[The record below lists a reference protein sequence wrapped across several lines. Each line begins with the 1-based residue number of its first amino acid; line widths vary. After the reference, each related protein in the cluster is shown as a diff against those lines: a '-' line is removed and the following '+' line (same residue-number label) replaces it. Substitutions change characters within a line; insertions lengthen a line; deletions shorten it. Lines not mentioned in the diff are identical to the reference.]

1 MFHASR
7 VRFLRPFAVVGAFAL
22 SALYGQ
28 DPRGSII
35 GRVAD
40 VSGAVVPNVAIRA
53 ENTGTGVSAVTTTNE
68 SGRYN
73 IPYIIAGTYRVSAEL
88 TGFKRFVRENVQVR
102 VGEATELIIA
112 MEVGQITE
120 SVEVTATTPLLDTT
134 SPSLGQVIDERR
146 IMELPTLAGNAFEL
160 ALLTPGVVNGT
171 NLRDRKPA
179 FNNGNS
185 QVSSDGNGNYNN
197 EFQIDGVS
205 NTFADGGGRARVA
218 FSPPQTA
225 IQEFKMQTA
234 TYDASTG
241 HTIGST
247 VNVSTKSGTNRLHG
261 EAHWFVRNRAFDAPN
276 FFDNKNGTRAPVYQ
290 DNRYGASAGGP
301 VYIPKLYSG
310 KNRTFWFYAWEAN
323 KWIVPGNFTGTVPT
337 AAQRQGNF
345 SDLLG
350 VNSTYQI
357 YDPLTTAT
365 APGGRF
371 SRQPFAG
378 NIIPSNRLD
387 KVGTSLVNLY
397 PAANRPGTADG
408 RNNYYNG
415 QLKSKEDYYVHVA
428 RVDHAFTENHRMF
441 ARVHYDFWEEDKN
454 DHFDNRIN
462 GIILNRINR
471 GIALDDV
478 LVISPQLLANFRY
491 GFTNQ
496 DFPERRVTQGYN
508 LASLGFSPNLTGLI
522 DQSLAVIPRVT
533 LGGYSTISPWESGD
547 GTNSSFTHTFQA
559 NFTRLQASHNIKF
572 GMDARVYRA
581 FGARFPTQIAPDFAF
596 NTNYT
601 RGPLDNSPSA
611 LIGQELASMLL
622 GVPAGS
628 MSQVASSAFQDQYF
642 SLYIHDDFK
651 VSRTLTVNLGLRYE
665 KEWGLTERFDRINGG
680 FDFAAASPIEAA
692 ARANY
697 ARNPIPEIAPG
708 AFQVKGGLLFA
719 NTGGLPRSPYTGE
732 NNNFM
737 PRIGL
742 AWQVLPRTIIRTG
755 FGLFY
760 DSIGVNKSSALQS
773 GFSQSTPIQATLD
786 SGLTYIANNA
796 NPFPNGL
803 IPAPGASGGLSTF
816 LGQGFEFYNRARTH
830 AYSSRWSFGFQ
841 QQLRDFVLDLSYV
854 GNRGTRLG
862 VDQRIN
868 EIPNQYLSTSPSRD
882 VATINYLS
890 QTFPNPFRGTN
901 PIYGANTSRGALLR
915 PYPQFGTITV
925 EQPMGYSWYHAFQ
938 ARGEKR
944 FSHGYTFQLAY
955 TWSKAMEAVEYL
967 NVADTQPYESISALD
982 RPHRIAISGIYELP
996 FGKGRAY
1003 ANALPKA
1010 ADLIV
1015 GGWQFNAVVI
1025 YQSGQALGFGNA
1037 IFNGDISSIALNS
1050 SERSADRWFNTDAGF
1065 NRVSNQ
1071 QLGSNYRTFPLRFS
1085 GIRSDGQNRWDF
1097 SMIKYFP
1104 IGEYVKAQFRAEAFN
1119 VLNKTL
1125 LNNPNTTPTNTAF
1138 GRITGTSAPARTF
1151 QFALRVEF

>member
-1 MFHASR
+1 MLAILLATLTAAS
-7 VRFLRPFAVVGAFAL
+7 LFA
-22 SALYGQ
+22 Q

-35 GRVAD
+35 GRITD
-40 VSGAVVPNVAIRA
+40 VTGAVVPNVAVRA
-53 ENTGTGVSAVTTTNE
+53 ENVQTGVSATTTTNE
-68 SGRYN
+68 AGRYN

-88 TGFKRFVRENVQVR
+88 TGFKRFVRDNVQVR
-102 VGEATELIIA
+102 VGESTEVTIP
-112 MEVGQITE
+112 MEVGQVSE
-120 SVEVTATTPLLDTT
+120 SIEVTSTTPLLETT

-185 QVSSDGNGNYNN
+185 QVSTDGNGTYNN

-205 NTFADGGGRARVA
+205 NTFADGGAKARVA

-261 EAHWFVRNRAFDAPN
+261 EGHWFVRNRAFDAPN
-276 FFDNKNGTRAPVYQ
+276 FFDNKNNTTAPVYQ

-301 VYIPKLYSG
+301 VYIPKVYNG

-323 KWIVPGNFTGTVPT
+323 KWIVPGNYTGTVPT

-345 SDLLG
+345 SDLLAI
-350 VNSTYQI
+350 NSSYQI
-357 YDPLTTAT
+357 FDPLTTTPA
-365 APGGRF
+365 AGGRF

-378 NIIPSNRLD
+378 NIIPTSRLD

-397 PAANRPGTADG
+397 PAANQPGTVDG
-408 RNNYYNG
+408 RNNFYNS
-415 QLKSKEDYYVHVA
+415 QLKSKEDYYVHLA
-428 RVDHAFTENHRMF
+428 RVDHAFSENHRMF
-441 ARVHYDFWEEDKN
+441 VRVHYDFWEEDKN
-454 DHFDNRIN
+454 DYFDNRIN

-478 LVISPQLLANFRY
+478 LVLTPTLLANLRY

-496 DFPERRVTQGYN
+496 EFPERRVTQGYD
-508 LASLGFSPNLTGLI
+508 LSSLGFSSNLTNLI
-522 DQSLAVIPRVT
+522 DKSLAVIPRVS
-533 LGGYSTISPWESGD
+533 LGAYSQISPWESGD

-559 NFTRLQASHNIKF
+559 NFTRLQSNHNLKF
-572 GMDARVYRA
+572 GADARVYRA
-581 FGARFPTQIAPDFAF
+581 FGNRYPTQIAPDFAF

-601 RGPLDNSPSA
+601 RGPLDNAPSA
-611 LIGQELASMLL
+611 QVGQELASMLL

-628 MSQVASSAFQDQYF
+628 MALNASSAFQDQYLG
-642 SLYIHDDFK
+642 LYIHDDFK
-651 VSRTLTVNLGLRYE
+651 ITRTLTINLGLRYE
-665 KEWGLTERFDRINGG
+665 KEWPLTERYNRINGG
-680 FDFAAASPIEAA
+680 FDSTVASPIEAA
-692 ARANY
+692 AKANY
-697 ARNPIPEIAPG
+697 ARSPIPEIAPS

-719 NTGGLPRSPYTGE
+719 NTGGLSRSPYNGE
-732 NNNFM
+732 SNNFM

-742 AWQVLPRTIIRTG
+742 AWQIQPQTIIRTG

-796 NPFPNGL
+796 NPFPTGL
-803 IPAPGASGGLSTF
+803 IPPDGASGGLSTF
-816 LGQGFEFYNRARTH
+816 LGQGFEFYNRNRTH
-830 AYSSRWSFGFQ
+830 AYSSRWSFGIQ
-841 QQLRDFVLDLSYV
+841 RQIRDVVLDASYV

-862 VDQRIN
+862 IDQRIN
-868 EIPNQYLSTSPSRD
+868 ETPNQYLSTSPTRD
-882 VATINYLS
+882 QTTINYLS
-890 QTFPNPFRGTN
+890 QTFPNPFRGTD
-901 PIYGANTSRGALLR
+901 PIYGANTSRAALLR
-915 PYPQFGTITV
+915 PYPQFGTISV

-938 ARGEKR
+938 VRAEKR

-967 NVADTQPYESISALD
+967 NVADTQPVEVISGLD
-982 RPHRIAISGIYELP
+982 RPHRIAVSGIYELP
-996 FGKGRAY
+996 FGKGRAH
-1003 ANALPKA
+1003 ANSLPKA
-1010 ADLIV
+1010 ADMVV
-1015 GGWQFNAVVI
+1015 GGWQFNAVII

-1037 IFNGDISSIALNS
+1037 IFNGDINSIALDSGSRN
-1050 SERSADRWFNTDAGF
+1050 ADQWFNVDAGF
-1065 NRVSNQ
+1065 NRVNNQ
-1071 QLGSNYRTFPLRFS
+1071 QLASNYRTFPLRFS
-1085 GIRSDGQNRWDF
+1085 GIRGDGQNRWDF

-1104 IGEYVKAQFRAEAFN
+1104 INEYAKVQFRAEAFN
-1119 VLNKTL
+1119 VLNKTI
-1125 LNNPNTTPTNTAF
+1125 LNNPNTTPTNSSF
-1138 GRITGTSAPARTF
+1138 GRITGTAAPARTF
-1151 QFALRVEF
+1151 QFALKIEF